1 MEKTLYLKRKQENL
15 KKAMESGML
24 NPEQQ
29 YGLIESTID
38 DLLGVDAINDEAVKV
53 YDDKLKTMV
62 TQLEEMQKQISEHY
76 KTVYEKILAL

>member
-1 MEKTLYLKRKQENL
+1 MEGNLYLKRKQENL

-38 DLLGVDAINDEAVKV
+38 DLLGVNAINDESVKV
-53 YDDKLKTMV
+53 YDVRLKTMLE
-62 TQLEEMQKQISEHY
+62 QLEETQKQISEHY
-76 KTVYEKILAL
+76 KAVYEKILAL